1 MSLLT
6 RIFRLEQAQ
15 GAGRAGGVCACH
27 GALSADVRITDEEDE
42 TTMAEAER
50 PPRRCD
56 ECGRERRIVII
67 RLVSGPNP
75 HATLG

>member
-6 RIFRLEQAQ
+6 RIFKLEQAQ
-15 GAGRAGGVCACH
+15 GSAGGDCACH

-42 TTMAEAER
+42 TTLAEAER

-56 ECGRERRIVII
+56 GCGRERRIVIV
-67 RLVSGPNP
+67 RLVRNWREP
-75 HATLG
+75 